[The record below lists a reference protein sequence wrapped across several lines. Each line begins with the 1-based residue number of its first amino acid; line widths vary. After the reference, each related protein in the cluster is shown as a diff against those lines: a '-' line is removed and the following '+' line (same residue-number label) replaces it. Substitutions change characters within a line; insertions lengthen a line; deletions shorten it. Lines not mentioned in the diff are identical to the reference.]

1 MLAKKRFKAGVTS
14 ANIKQEINTA
24 LFNNE
29 DLRKMVLEQ
38 TNAGDTPREQK
49 KAFKKRVFSHLFIDE
64 TIEET
69 GTYIFYDVVFPSLR
83 PEIKTCQ
90 VWMYLICH
98 RSLIDDYESDKYY
111 GNRIDALTQ
120 MVEDSLLSD
129 DEVAL
134 NFGIGRL
141 SLDSTEIYNS
151 MRMYG
156 HSLVF
161 SVPDFR

>member
-1 MLAKKRFKAGVTS
+1 MAKKRFKAGITS

-38 TNAGDTPREQK
+38 TNADDTLRGQK
-49 KAFKKRVFSHLFIDE
+49 QAFKKRVFSHLFIDE

-69 GTYIFYDVVFPSLR
+69 GTYIFYDVVFPSLH
-83 PEIKTCQ
+83 PETKTCQ
-90 VWMYLICH
+90 LWMYIICH
-98 RSLIDDYESDKYY
+98 RTLIDDFSSDKYY
-111 GNRIDALTQ
+111 GNRIDALMQ
-120 MVEDSLLSD
+120 MVEDSILND
-129 DEVAL
+129 DDVAL

-141 SLDSTEIYNS
+141 SLDSTEVYNS

-156 HSLVF
+156 YSLVF